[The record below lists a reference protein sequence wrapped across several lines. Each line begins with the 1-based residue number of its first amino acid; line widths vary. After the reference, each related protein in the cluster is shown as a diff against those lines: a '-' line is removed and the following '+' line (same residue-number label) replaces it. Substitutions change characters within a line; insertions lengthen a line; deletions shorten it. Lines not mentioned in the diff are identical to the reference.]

1 MRTTDMYLRSIG
13 VHLPPVVS
21 IETAVAE
28 GRYPSDEMEYF
39 RLGGAAVAGDVPAPE
54 LALRAARQAFER
66 SGGISPRDLDLMLY
80 ADVWHQ
86 GPEGWE
92 PHFYLQQHLVGGDV
106 LAMELRAG
114 CCGLFSALR
123 LAAGYLRPGGT
134 ALLVGADNH
143 GTPLVDRWRMI
154 EGAVVGDAGCALLV
168 TTDTGFAELRSVNVT
183 VLPEAEAVN
192 DGGVP
197 MFPPDATVGRP
208 LDFAARNREFRKRM
222 LDSDGA
228 GLMLSIQK
236 TQIELV
242 ERTLKEAG
250 ITLDEVARV
259 AFTHGRW
266 DDLEHRGMNWF
277 GLTLADTTWEYGAGI
292 GHLGVSDQF
301 VALDH
306 LLAVGALAPGDYV
319 LLVGT
324 GAGTTMACAVL
335 RILDIPAEYTSGG
348 PR

>member
-1 MRTTDMYLRSIG
+1 MQTPDIYLRSIG

-28 GRYPSDEMEYF
+28 GRYPADEVEYF

-54 LALRAARQAFER
+54 LALRAARHAFER

-86 GPEGWE
+86 GPEGWQ
-92 PHFYLQQHLVGGDV
+92 PQYYLQQHLVGGDV
-106 LAMELRAG
+106 LSVEVRHG
-114 CCGLFSALR
+114 CCGLFSALQ
-123 LAAGYLRPGGT
+123 LACGYLRPGGT

-154 EGAVVGDAGCALLV
+154 EGNVVGDAGCAVLV
-168 TTDTGFAELRSVNVT
+168 TTDTGFAEVRSVNVI
-183 VLPEAEAVN
+183 VLPEAESVN
-192 DGGVP
+192 DGGVA

-208 LDFAARNREFRKRM
+208 LDFASRHHEFRKR
-222 LDSDGA
+222 LLAGDGA
-228 GLMLSIQK
+228 GVMLAIQSTLMG
-236 TQIELV
+236 LV

-259 AFTHGRW
+259 AFPHGRW
-266 DDLEHRGMNWF
+266 DNLEERASWF

-306 LLAVGALAPGDYV
+306 LLAGGALARGDYV
-319 LLVGT
+319 LLVGV
-324 GAGTTMACAVL
+324 GAGKTLACAVL
-335 RILDIPAEYTSGG
+335 RILDLPKEYASDGLG
-348 PR
+348 